1 MIARFKTFFASQ
13 WLRISL
19 TALSGLIAVAVVFG
33 AGFFAGRW
41 SASPLGFFGLFTRA
55 PREFTVRTGHGAIG
69 TIQSIEGQR
78 ITIQSRD
85 GKLATILVSSE
96 TRFDKNFEKIP
107 FTDLK
112 MNDQIVVIGS
122 PNDSGEIKARLI
134 GLVDLSKFRF
144 PARTFPAPSKSK

>member
-1 MIARFKTFFASQ
+1 MIARFTTYFASK
-13 WLRISL
+13 WPRISL
-19 TALSGLIAVAVVFG
+19 IALCGLIAVAVVFG
-33 AGFFAGRW
+33 AGFIAGRW
-41 SASPLGFFGLFTRA
+41 SASPFGLFGVFTRA

-107 FTDLK
+107 FSDLK

-122 PNDSGEIKARLI
+122 PNDSDEIKARLI
-134 GLVDLSKFRF
+134 GLVDPSKFRF
-144 PARTFPAPSKSK
+144 PVRTVPAPGKSK